1 MVAHVLQLAE
11 RRDVNT
17 PIIVM
22 QAVSMQLRKF
32 YEERQGMNTG
42 EPTLYAAVLYLLANL
57 TLPMQGQPPQMQVP
71 PHMMGPN
78 IPTNIPANMPG
89 NMPTNMPA
97 NIPGNMPGQ
106 FMQPQQQQIPPQ
118 MNPMDQQHNPM
129 QPNQMMNQMGN

>member
-1 MVAHVLQLAE
+1 MVPHVLQLAE

-57 TLPMQGQPPQMQVP
+57 TLPMQGQAPQMQVP
-71 PHMMGPN
+71 PHMMNPN
-78 IPTNIPANMPG
+78 MPANMPA
-89 NMPTNMPA
+89 NMPP

-106 FMQPQQQQIPPQ
+106 FMQPQQQIPPQ
-118 MNPMDQQHNPM
+118 MNAMDQQHNPM

>member
-1 MVAHVLQLAE
+1 MIYDMVAHVLQLAE

-71 PHMMGPN
+71 PHMMGGP
-78 IPTNIPANMPG
+78 NMPTSMP
-89 NMPTNMPA
+89 NMPTNMQ
-97 NIPGNMPGQ
+97 PGQ
-106 FMQPQQQQIPPQ
+106 FMQPQQQIPPQ
-118 MNPMDQQHNPM
+118 MSAMDQQHNPM

>member
-1 MVAHVLQLAE
+1 MIYDMVAHVLQLAE

-57 TLPMQGQPPQMQVP
+57 TLPMQGQPQQMQVP
-71 PHMMGPN
+71 PHMMGP
-78 IPTNIPANMPG
+78 

-97 NIPGNMPGQ
+97 NIPGNIPGQ
-106 FMQPQQQQIPPQ
+106 FMQPQQQIPPQ